1 MSEENVEI
9 LRRAVEAFDR
19 GAEDE
24 WIAAWHPDA
33 ELYDFTELPDVPQ
46 PYRGHEGVRRWAT
59 NVRSVLGDF
68 RMNPR
73 AFTRLDDAVLMDIEV
88 RGVGERSG
96 VPVGMTPTS
105 SPGFRAA
112 ESLERGRSLIEPKP
126 SKPPGCRSS
135 GEMQGAPRVLL
146 ISLPGHPRR
155 FPVPRF
161 SGSLEP

>member
-1 MSEENVEI
+1 MSEENVET

-19 GAEDE
+19 GDEDE

-96 VPVGMTPTS
+96 VPVGMTVHILAWIQGGKIART
-105 SPGFRAA
+105 RAFLDRA
-112 ESLERGRSLIEPKP
+112 QALEAAGLSE
-126 SKPPGCRSS
+126 
-135 GEMQGAPRVLL
+135 
-146 ISLPGHPRR
+146 
-155 FPVPRF
+155 
-161 SGSLEP
+161 

>member
-1 MSEENVEI
+1 MSHENVEI

-59 NVRSVLGDF
+59 NVRSVLGDS

-73 AFTRLDDAVLMDIEV
+73 AYATRR
-88 RGVGERSG
+88 RGTHGYRGTRCGRTERGSC
-96 VPVGMTPTS
+96 GMTVHVLACIQCGKIART
-105 SPGFRAA
+105 RAFLDRTQA
-112 ESLERGRSLIEPKP
+112 LEAAGLRG
-126 SKPPGCRSS
+126 
-135 GEMQGAPRVLL
+135 
-146 ISLPGHPRR
+146 
-155 FPVPRF
+155 
-161 SGSLEP
+161 